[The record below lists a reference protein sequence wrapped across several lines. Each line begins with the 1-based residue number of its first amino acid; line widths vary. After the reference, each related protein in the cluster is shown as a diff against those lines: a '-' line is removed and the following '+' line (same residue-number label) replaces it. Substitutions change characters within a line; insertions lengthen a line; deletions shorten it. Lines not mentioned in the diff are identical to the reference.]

1 METKTCSKCKVEKE
15 LNQFDKYFHST
26 QQKERIRGYCKSCYK
41 EQKKLYRE
49 SIKTKKIMEPVSV
62 IEEPVVII
70 PQPVEVV
77 NPLST
82 NPNYKLCRTCQEY
95 IHIDDYYHHG
105 ESKKTTYLDCRKCCN
120 KREADKRRKERQ
132 EAIENGGGSEM
143 VSSKPNT
150 YKDIYQK
157 EQTFMVMQ
165 VLGYTYQDGVW
176 LKPGT
181 KELIN
186 GKLVF
191 SKLRKNK
198 HKTNGNIDYNDELW
212 DTIWKDFNDGI
223 SQRQISIK
231 YGYSTTTICQY
242 IKRKKNER

>member
-1 METKTCSKCKVEKE
+1 MICTKCSVDKPLDQYET
-15 LNQFDKYFHST
+15 YFHRPQNKLRT
-26 QQKERIRGYCKSCYK
+26 RKYCRDCFK

-49 SIKTKKIMEPVSV
+49 SIKMKEI
-62 IEEPVVII
+62 IQPVVPELEI
-70 PQPVEVV
+70 EVV